1 MAGKCKYCGFFG
13 TQDEIVDHAGSC
25 PIMLEDCQPDIAEET
40 RHIHQQ
46 AQHKI
51 TPSCKWGLDICP
63 FDVAH
68 KQCSTCWCDK
78 TA

>member
-1 MAGKCKYCGFFG
+1 MGEMADYLLE
-13 TQDEIVDHAGSC
+13 QADADVDGVLEAPRKTGGSK
-25 PIMLEDCQPDIAEET
+25 

-51 TPSCKWGLDICP
+51 TPSCKWGLDACP

-68 KQCSTCWCDK
+68 KQCSTCRCDK
-78 TA
+78 A